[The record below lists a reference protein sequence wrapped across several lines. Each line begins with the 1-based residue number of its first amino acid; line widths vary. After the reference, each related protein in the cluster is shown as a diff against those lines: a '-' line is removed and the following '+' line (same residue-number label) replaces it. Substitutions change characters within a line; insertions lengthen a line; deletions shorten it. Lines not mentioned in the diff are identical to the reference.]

1 MLDPFRDVDVEA
13 PISGQRWVF
22 GHIANLTAD
31 DFAAIRDLG
40 LVITTHTSSFL
51 YKGGLALLERLGPEW
66 EDEIVPLRA
75 LVDAGVPVSFGSDNV
90 PPSLFHSFW
99 HAVGRRE
106 RSTDRVIGAQQ
117 ALTRPQ
123 ALRCMTMGGAYLAQ
137 EERNR
142 GSLEPQKLANL
153 AALSSDPL
161 TCPEDDLRD
170 IKAEL
175 TVVGGKVVHAS
186 ASGGGATG

>member
-1 MLDPFRDVDVEA
+1 MLDLFRDVDVEA

-31 DFAAIRDLG
+31 DIAAIRDLG

-75 LVDAGVPVSFGSDNV
+75 LVDAGVPVSFGSDNL

-99 HAVGRRE
+99 HAVARRE
-106 RSTDRVIGAQQ
+106 RSTVRVIGAQ
-117 ALTRPQ
+117 
-123 ALRCMTMGGAYLAQ
+123 
-137 EERNR
+137 
-142 GSLEPQKLANL
+142 
-153 AALSSDPL
+153 
-161 TCPEDDLRD
+161 
-170 IKAEL
+170 
-175 TVVGGKVVHAS
+175 
-186 ASGGGATG
+186 